1 MEVILTKEAEE
12 SLKQYFYDLAVEQFS
27 KAKNDL
33 GIDRPLN
40 QSEIAEYLGV
50 STTTIRKWE
59 QEGMPHGSMGD
70 RSKYYDKIVCK
81 KCVRRLITESVIQKA
96 HQLVNVANVI

>member
-1 MEVILTKEAEE
+1 MEVILTEAGEA
-12 SLKQYFYDLAVEQFS
+12 SLRDFIYNLAVEEFS
-27 KAKNDL
+27 KARNDL

-59 QEGMPHGSMGD
+59 QEGLPHGSMGE
-70 RSKYYDKIVCK
+70 RSKYYDKDECK
-81 KCVRRLITESVIQKA
+81 KWVLNQKR
-96 HQLVNVANVI
+96 

>member
-1 MEVILTKEAEE
+1 MEVILTKEAEA
-12 SLKQYFYDLAVEQFS
+12 SLKEYFYNLAVEQFS

-70 RSKYYDKIVCK
+70 RSKYYDKLVCK
-81 KCVRRLITESVIQKA
+81 KWVLNQKR
-96 HQLVNVANVI
+96 

>member
-1 MEVILTKEAEE
+1 MEVILTEEGEAY
-12 SLKQYFYDLAVEQFS
+12 LRNFIYNLAVEEFS

-70 RSKYYDKIVCK
+70 RSKYYDKFVCK
-81 KCVRRLITESVIQKA
+81 KWVLNQKR
-96 HQLVNVANVI
+96 